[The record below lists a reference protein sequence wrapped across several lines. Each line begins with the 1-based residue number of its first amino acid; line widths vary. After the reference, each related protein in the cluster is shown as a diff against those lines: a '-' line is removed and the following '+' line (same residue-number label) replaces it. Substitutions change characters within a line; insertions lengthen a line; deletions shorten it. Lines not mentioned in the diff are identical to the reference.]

1 MIKIDNGN
9 IGEAVGLSQKI
20 PEKHR
25 AMLQMLLKDS
35 FYITSVETRS
45 ATEENRIIPAKI
57 LQTEKQD

>member
-20 PEKHR
+20 PEKHQ